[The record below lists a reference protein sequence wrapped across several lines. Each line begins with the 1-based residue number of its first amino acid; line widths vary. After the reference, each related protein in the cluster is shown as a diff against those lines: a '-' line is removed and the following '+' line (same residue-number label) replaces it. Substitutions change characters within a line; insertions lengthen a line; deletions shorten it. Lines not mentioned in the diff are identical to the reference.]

1 MAASSPDHS
10 PLPLHHLG
18 ALCSTIG
25 AGELDADLS
34 ELIASINARTTAIAT
49 ARTADA
55 LSRLHV
61 GGRVRLSQRVKPNY
75 LRGEL
80 RTIHEYYGDAV
91 VVLLDRVVGR
101 FSSRHVRCSPEVLE
115 LVAET

>member
-18 ALCSTIG
+18 ALSSTIG

-55 LSRLHV
+55 CRVFTLV
-61 GGRVRLSQRVKPNY
+61 GASASVNASN
-75 LRGEL
+75 
-80 RTIHEYYGDAV
+80 RTTYAA
-91 VVLLDRVVGR
+91 
-101 FSSRHVRCSPEVLE
+101 SSGPSTSTTAMPWWCCWIVSSGASAHATFAAPPRC
-115 LVAET
+115 